1 MFMEYLGIVD
11 LSSLCRLPSPV
22 LHLWGYSGDILGIL
36 WGCSG
41 DAQGI
46 IRGCSGDAQG
56 ILWGYS
62 GDALGMLWGCSED
75 ALGMFWGYSGDAQ
88 RMLWGCS
95 GDALGMLRGRS
106 AAQPGQGALQG
117 SSPGC
122 HPPLGAAEVTAE
134 QQEHPGD
141 RESKARAPKTAV
153 LWECTVGG
161 SERGCGV

>member
-1 MFMEYLGIVD
+1 MLRG
-11 LSSLCRLPSPV
+11 C
-22 LHLWGYSGDILGIL
+22 SGDTLGIL

-41 DAQGI
+41 DALGML
-46 IRGCSGDAQG
+46 RGCSGDVLG
-56 ILWGYS
+56 ILR
-62 GDALGMLWGCSED
+62 GCSE
-75 ALGMFWGYSGDAQ
+75 
-88 RMLWGCS
+88 
-95 GDALGMLRGRS
+95 DALGMLRGRS

-141 RESKARAPKTAV
+141 RESKARAPKTAA